1 MVYNKDMIQYYYKS
15 IRDKKIH
22 KIEKPKKGTWIFSY
36 DINEEEMDELV
47 QLGFHQD
54 ILEDALDYFEVPR
67 FENED
72 SIHYFFTRYLVHR
85 KDGEISTAPLLIAIS
100 SEHLLTISHEKPEF
114 LDDFAHGRR
123 DFVTT
128 QKNKSFFIFLDT
140 LISQYERSLIRIR
153 RTMLRYYG
161 NIEDISEDDIKH
173 IVALESKLAD
183 YLGALV
189 PTAEALNTMLRKGKL
204 MKLHEEDIEIVE
216 DLQQDVQQVIASAK
230 SVSKTVQNIRSAHS
244 DILAHKLNI
253 TMKTL
258 TAVTIIFTIPTIVSG
273 IFGMNTWLP
282 FTKGPY
288 GFFIILFLI
297 ALISWLIFRHFEK
310 KNWI

>member
-1 MVYNKDMIQYYYKS
+1 M
-15 IRDKKIH
+15 KKID
-22 KIEKPKKGTWIFSY
+22 ELKKGSWIFSY
-36 DINEEEMDELV
+36 DIQPEELEQLV
-47 QLGFHQD
+47 SLGFDQD

-67 FENED
+67 FENVD
-72 SIHYFFTRYLVHR
+72 GVNYLFTRYLVHR
-85 KDGEISTAPLLIAIS
+85 KDGEISTAPLLIALS
-100 SEHLLTISHEKPEF
+100 DEHILTVSHEKPEF
-114 LDDFAHGRR
+114 LDDFIHNRKSLT
-123 DFVTT
+123 TT
-128 QKNKSFFIFLDT
+128 QKVKSLLIFIET
-140 LISQYERSLIRIR
+140 LIHQYERSLIRIR

-161 NIEDISEDDIKH
+161 KIEDISEDDIKH

-189 PTAEALNTMLRKGKL
+189 PTADALNTMLRKGRL

-216 DLQQDVQQVIASAK
+216 DLEQDVQQVIASAK
-230 SVSKTVQNIRSAHS
+230 GVSKTVQSIRSAHS

-282 FTKGPY
+282 FTNGPY
-288 GFFIILFLI
+288 GFFIILFII
-297 ALISWLIFRHFEK
+297 AFMSWLIFRHFER
-310 KNWI
+310 KNWL